1 MFREPLSRRAPGQ
14 AHHRREAYQLLRD
27 HSTRW
32 FVFLLRFT
40 LVKPQT
46 PATPATS
53 ARSIASPARP
63 AASPAQ
69 PTAQTPAPL
78 SPFVAAISA
87 SSPFLLATPHC
98 CPTITTR
105 YETVDSLV
113 QVVQQRMPA
122 YADIDFAL
130 PYTPDRFVA
139 VPEGFPRFQTDI
151 YKIGSISGM
160 PLDVAFFAFALSQ
173 NTFTQYN
180 AARVL
185 RANVCVRECGY
196 G

>member
-1 MFREPLSRRAPGQ
+1 M
-14 AHHRREAYQLLRD
+14 
-27 HSTRW
+27 
-32 FVFLLRFT
+32 
-40 LVKPQT
+40 
-46 PATPATS
+46 
-53 ARSIASPARP
+53 
-63 AASPAQ
+63 
-69 PTAQTPAPL
+69 

-196 G
+196 W